1 MHCTR
6 EIAPHIHWVGGS
18 DRRLALF
25 ENMFPLPQGVSY
37 NSYLILDDK
46 VALMDTV
53 DAAITRQ
60 FFENIDHV
68 LAGRAIDYLVVNH
81 MEPDH
86 CANIEEL
93 VRRYPA
99 MKIVGNKKTFQM
111 IRQFYDFS
119 LEEHCIEVCEGD
131 TLPLGAHTLQFFF
144 TPMVHWPE
152 VMVAYEQSEGILFSA
167 DAFGTFGAH
176 DGALFSDETDFESV
190 YLSEARRYY
199 ANIVGKYGPQVQSA
213 LKKLAGVEI
222 RIICPLHG
230 PVWREDLGY
239 ILEKYDRWSKYIPEA
254 PGVVLAYASMYGNT
268 ENAVDLIAAK
278 LAERGVSNLRVFDVS
293 KTHPSE
299 IIAEMFRLSHIVLA
313 SPTYNMGIY
322 YGMNSLL
329 HEMAALNM
337 QNRKAAIIG
346 NGSWAPAAAGL
357 MKKHL
362 EGMKNMALVCDPL
375 ELRSALKQ
383 EQLPAVDAMVDA
395 ICASME

>member
-93 VRRYPA
+93 ACRYPA

-119 LEEHCIEVCEGD
+119 LEERCIEVCEGD

-230 PVWREDLGY
+230 PVWREDHGY

>member
-1 MHCTR
+1 
-6 EIAPHIHWVGGS
+6 
-18 DRRLALF
+18 
-25 ENMFPLPQGVSY
+25 
-37 NSYLILDDK
+37 
-46 VALMDTV
+46 
-53 DAAITRQ
+53 
-60 FFENIDHV
+60 
-68 LAGRAIDYLVVNH
+68 
-81 MEPDH
+81 
-86 CANIEEL
+86 
-93 VRRYPA
+93 
-99 MKIVGNKKTFQM
+99 
-111 IRQFYDFS
+111 
-119 LEEHCIEVCEGD
+119 
-131 TLPLGAHTLQFFF
+131 
-144 TPMVHWPE
+144 MVHWPE

-190 YLSEARRYY
+190 YLAEARRYY

-213 LKKLAGVEI
+213 LKKLAGLEI
-222 RIICPLHG
+222 RMICPLHG

-239 ILEKYDRWSKYIPEA
+239 LLEKYDRWSKYIPEA

-268 ENAVDLIAAK
+268 ENAVDLIAGK
-278 LAERGVSNLRVFDVS
+278 LAERGVSNLSVFDIS

-329 HEMAALNM
+329 HEMAALNL
-337 QNRKAAIIG
+337 QNRKAALIG

-357 MKKHL
+357 MKKQL
-362 EGMKNMALVCDPL
+362 ESMKNMTLLCEPL
-375 ELRSALKQ
+375 EIRSALKQ

>member
-119 LEEHCIEVCEGD
+119 LEERCIEVCEGD

>member
-6 EIAPHIHWVGGS
+6 EVAPHIHWVGGS

-46 VALMDTV
+46 IALMDTV

-60 FFENIDHV
+60 FLENIDHV

-93 VRRYPA
+93 ARRYPA

-119 LEEHCIEVCEGD
+119 LEERCIEVCEGD
-131 TLPLGAHTLQFFF
+131 TLPLGTHTLQFFF

-190 YLSEARRYY
+190 YLAEARRYY

-222 RIICPLHG
+222 RMICPLHG

-239 ILEKYDRWSKYIPEA
+239 LLEKYDRWSKYIPEA

-268 ENAVDLIAAK
+268 ENAVDLIAGK
-278 LAERGVSNLRVFDVS
+278 LAERGVSNLSVFDVS

-329 HEMAALNM
+329 HEMAALNL
-337 QNRKAAIIG
+337 QNRKAALIG

-357 MKKHL
+357 MKKQL
-362 EGMKNMALVCDPL
+362 ESMKNMTLLCEPL
-375 ELRSALKQ
+375 EIRSTLKQ

>member
-6 EIAPHIHWVGGS
+6 EVAPHIHWVGGS

-46 VALMDTV
+46 IALMDTV

-60 FFENIDHV
+60 FLENIDHV

-93 VRRYPA
+93 ARRYPA

-119 LEEHCIEVCEGD
+119 LEERCIEVCEGD
-131 TLPLGAHTLQFFF
+131 TLPLGTHTLQFFF

-190 YLSEARRYY
+190 YLAEARRYY

-222 RIICPLHG
+222 RMICPLHG

-239 ILEKYDRWSKYIPEA
+239 LLEKYDRWSKYIPEA

-268 ENAVDLIAAK
+268 ENAVDLIAGK
-278 LAERGVSNLRVFDVS
+278 LAERGVSNLSVFDVS

-329 HEMAALNM
+329 HEMAALNL
-337 QNRKAAIIG
+337 QNRKAALIG

-357 MKKHL
+357 MKKQL
-362 EGMKNMALVCDPL
+362 ESMKNMTLLCEPL
-375 ELRSALKQ
+375 EIRSALKQ

>member
-6 EIAPHIHWVGGS
+6 EVAPHIHWVGGS

-46 VALMDTV
+46 IALMDTV

-60 FFENIDHV
+60 FLENIDHV

-93 VRRYPA
+93 ARRYPV

-119 LEEHCIEVCEGD
+119 LEERCIEVCEGD
-131 TLPLGAHTLQFFF
+131 TLPLGTHTLQFFF

-190 YLSEARRYY
+190 YLAEARRYY

-213 LKKLAGVEI
+213 LKKLAGLEI
-222 RIICPLHG
+222 RMICPLHG

-239 ILEKYDRWSKYIPEA
+239 LLEKYDRWSKYIPEA

-268 ENAVDLIAAK
+268 ENAVDLIAGK
-278 LAERGVSNLRVFDVS
+278 LAERGVSNLSVFDIS

-329 HEMAALNM
+329 HEMAALNL
-337 QNRKAAIIG
+337 QNRKAALIG

-357 MKKHL
+357 MKKQL
-362 EGMKNMALVCDPL
+362 ESMKNMTLLCEPL
-375 ELRSALKQ
+375 EIRSALKQ